1 MTVLLAVLAALVYG
15 AAVAVQHRE
24 AAAMDATRSL
34 RPRLL
39 LGLMVR
45 PLWLLGLLGD
55 VGGFALQTAALTLG
69 SLVVVQPILTL
80 SLVVSLMLGARFDAR
95 RLQAREWRSVAGL
108 LAGLSMFLVVAR
120 PTSHSDAVAS
130 PHRWFVT
137 LTAVSGLALFALV
150 VGKTRSGPRRGMWFA
165 LAAACTEGLM
175 AVFAKAFGDRL
186 GHGVASTFASWQPYA
201 VAICGIVTM
210 ILVQSAYQ
218 VGTQNA
224 TLPMLTVAEPIIA
237 VTLGAV
243 LFDEQ
248 LHLAGWRAPVV
259 VISVAVMLGCLAL
272 IASRSVEPGAYPG
285 QP

>member
-24 AAAMDATRSL
+24 AAEMDAASSL

-80 SLVVSLMLGARFDAR
+80 SLVVSLLLGARFAAR
-95 RLQAREWRSVAGL
+95 RLQTWEWGSVGGL
-108 LAGLSMFLVVAR
+108 LAGLSVFLVVAR

-130 PHRWFVT
+130 PRRWLVT
-137 LTAVSGLALFALV
+137 LAAVSGLTLLAV
-150 VGKTRSGPRRGMWFA
+150 IVGKTRAGPRRGMWFA
-165 LAAACTEGLM
+165 LAAAATEGLM

-186 GHGVASTFASWQPYA
+186 GHGVVSTFASWQPYA
-201 VAICGIVTM
+201 VAVCGIVTM

-224 TLPMLTVAEPIIA
+224 TLPTLTVAEPIIA
-237 VTLGAV
+237 VSLGVV
-243 LFDEQ
+243 LFGEQ
-248 LHLAGWRAPVV
+248 LHLQAWRTPVV
-259 VISVAVMLGCLAL
+259 ALSVALMLSCLAY
-272 IASRSVEPGAYPG
+272 IASRS
-285 QP
+285 